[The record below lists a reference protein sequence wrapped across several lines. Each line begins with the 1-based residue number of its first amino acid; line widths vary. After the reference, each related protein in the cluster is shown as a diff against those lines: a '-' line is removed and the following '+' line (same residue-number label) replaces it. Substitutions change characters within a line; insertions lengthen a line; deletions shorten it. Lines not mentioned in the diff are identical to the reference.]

1 MPSNK
6 FLKIRLSLHSNP
18 TSKKKAPPRS
28 QVPYPRHNS
37 SKQAI
42 GVQAPGKMFS
52 YKGLSTKSMGG
63 GKRSKNTKQQHSAVA
78 SCYIFLCGKP
88 DALDTPVSTP
98 CARIIRLDAGA
109 LKLELP
115 PSTVSSHVSLFF
127 MSRRARFWVCSP
139 PLWRESLDDRAH
151 GQFVRVL
158 KSYRHMEPEHR
169 DKKFAWEVVCAYL
182 TTHTKFLAQ
191 IFEI

>member
-63 GKRSKNTKQQHSAVA
+63 GKRSKNPKQQHSAVA

-88 DALDTPVSTP
+88 DALNTPVSSP
-98 CARIIRLDAGA
+98 CARIIRLDARA

-115 PSTVSSHVSLFF
+115 PSNLLCFSLFYVSESTF
-127 MSRRARFWVCSP
+127 LGVFPPPLEGKFRRPGTWSVCS
-139 PLWRESLDDRAH
+139 S
-151 GQFVRVL
+151 
-158 KSYRHMEPEHR
+158 S
-169 DKKFAWEVVCAYL
+169 
-182 TTHTKFLAQ
+182 
-191 IFEI
+191 